1 MPYENHFRFEDTTM
15 KDRFYFPTFEQMR
28 ALETAAQRARA
39 REIARL
45 VRAGVRGVKS
55 LLSRAVAVPAGKGV
69 SHA

>member
-1 MPYENHFRFEDTTM
+1 M
-15 KDRFYFPTFEQMR
+15 KTFLRFPTFEEMR

-39 REIARL
+39 REIAWL